1 MEIITMRAVVCHKFG
16 TIADLSLERV
26 ASPSMGEED
35 VRIQVRASGVS
46 FATGLVIAGKYQR
59 KPPLPFT
66 PGTEVAGEIIEVGTR
81 VKQFRPG
88 EHVFASIDWG
98 GWAEEVV
105 SKSFLTHAIPDG
117 LSYESAAL
125 LPISYPTSYAALIWK
140 AKLRREEWVLVHGAS
155 GAVGLAAVEIAK
167 AKGARVIATA
177 STAEKLELATA
188 HGADFTI
195 NYDDL
200 RNSVNEITKGHGAD
214 VVFDPV
220 GGDIFVESLRS
231 TAREGRLITVGYA
244 SGVIPKPA
252 INLLLV
258 KNMSIL
264 GLNYGTYIGWSPD
277 DDGRAYLK
285 ENRAMHEDLR
295 SMIEIGKLRPI
306 AKMKFPLEEFV
317 DAYQTV
323 QSRQSLGKVILEP

>member
-1 MEIITMRAVVCHKFG
+1 MRAVICHKFG
-16 TIADLSLERV
+16 TIANLSLGEV
-26 ASPSMGEED
+26 ASPTMGDEE
-35 VRIQVRASGVS
+35 VRIRVRASGVS

-66 PGTEVAGEIIEVGTR
+66 PGTEVAGEIIEVGAR
-81 VKQFRPG
+81 VKQFQPG

-98 GWAEEVV
+98 GWAEEAV
-105 SKSFLTHAIPDG
+105 SKSFLTHAIPKG
-117 LSYESAAL
+117 LSYESATL

-140 AKLRREEWVLVHGAS
+140 AKLSLGEWVLVHGAS

-177 STAEKLELATA
+177 STDEKLRLAA
-188 HGADFTI
+188 KHGADFTI
-195 NYDDL
+195 NYDDF
-200 RNSVNEITKGHGAD
+200 RNSVDEITEGHGAD
-214 VVFDPV
+214 VVFDPI
-220 GGDIFVESLRS
+220 GGDVFIESLRA

-244 SGVIPKPA
+244 SGIIPKPA

-264 GLNYGTYIGWSPD
+264 GLNYGTYIGWSPG
-277 DDGRAYLK
+277 DDGRSYQK
-285 ENRAMHEDLR
+285 ENRAMHEDLQ
-295 SMIEIGKLRPI
+295 SMIEIGELRPTS
-306 AKMKFPLEEFV
+306 KMKFPLEEFV

-323 QSRQSLGKVILEP
+323 KSRQSLGKVILEP

>member
-1 MEIITMRAVVCHKFG
+1 MRAVVCHKFG
-16 TIADLSLERV
+16 TIADLSLAEV
-26 ASPSMGEED
+26 ASPTMGEEE

-66 PGTEVAGEIIEVGTR
+66 PGTEVAGEIIEVGAR
-81 VKQFRPG
+81 VKHFRPG
-88 EHVFASIDWG
+88 DHVFASIDWG
-98 GWAEEVV
+98 GWAEEVE
-105 SKSFLTHAIPDG
+105 SKSFLTHVIPEG
-117 LSYESAAL
+117 LGYEPATL

-177 STAEKLELATA
+177 STTEKLQLATA

-200 RNSVNEITKGHGAD
+200 RNSINEITEGHGAD
-214 VVFDPV
+214 VVFDPI
-220 GGDIFVESLRS
+220 GGDVFIDSLRS
-231 TAREGRLITVGYA
+231 TAREGRLVTVGYA
-244 SGVIPKPA
+244 SGVIPTPA

-264 GLNYGTYIGWSPD
+264 GLNYGTYIGWSPG
-277 DDGRAYLK
+277 DDGRSYLK

-295 SMIEIGKLRPI
+295 SMIEIRKLRPI
-306 AKMKFPLEEFV
+306 SKMKFPLEEFA

-323 QSRQSLGKVILEP
+323 KSRQSLGKVILEP